1 MVDRKP
7 DSAGMVQLWPTH
19 LMQRQLPGHEQPN
32 ELLKLLIQRMD
43 TEQENLT
50 TDYLSG
56 GFLQLEHPATQ
67 WLLKCV
73 NKTVVD
79 YLHHLGQRYQSQWQV
94 QSWPNVNR
102 FGDYHDVHNHPH
114 AYLSGTYY
122 VEIPAQQLDLP
133 GRSDRRPG
141 AISFYDPRPQANMMA
156 IKEDPQ
162 IEAEYTILPQAGT
175 LLLWPAFLHH
185 FVHPN
190 LSEQQR
196 LSVSFNIVL
205 NWSDEYLPRQ

>member
-1 MVDRKP
+1 
-7 DSAGMVQLWPTH
+7 
-19 LMQRQLPGHEQPN
+19 
-32 ELLKLLIQRMD
+32 
-43 TEQENLT
+43 
-50 TDYLSG
+50 
-56 GFLQLEHPATQ
+56 
-67 WLLKCV
+67 
-73 NKTVVD
+73 
-79 YLHHLGQRYQSQWQV
+79 
-94 QSWPNVNR
+94 
-102 FGDYHDVHNHPH
+102 
-114 AYLSGTYY
+114 
-122 VEIPAQQLDLP
+122 
-133 GRSDRRPG
+133 
-141 AISFYDPRPQANMMA
+141 MMA